1 MAQRTHRGSQT
12 SFRRVL
18 GSLLSRAAVAGAA
31 AIVAGTTLLLL
42 APGSPLAAQS
52 IAGAGDDA
60 IPVPYRGFRLRIAG
74 QWNDW
79 EKVYADS
86 AGKTVKRPLLQRVG
100 QRSLG
105 VAALSQLGPAEEAI
119 RSLTGLPDFTISL
132 GTLEAQGDV
141 RQSTAPISIEFGVTR
156 RLSVGLLVPYV
167 ESRDNTQLILNRNG
181 TGVTVG
187 VNPAF
192 GRTTG
197 ATARA
202 SNAALLREIGR
213 ARARLTAEIARCA
226 DAAATSCEAIR
237 ANPTGAQQLLL
248 RALQTQGA
256 IVTIYGDSLHGGSPV
271 VPFTETLLGERIV
284 GQIFTLRTSF
294 EQFGVRE
301 ISESSRPAGASL
313 AYGPGG
319 LEALVQDSAFGLG
332 YERLGNTRRS
342 GIGDVDLSASF
353 LLFDSFDRPGAPRV
367 AKSSRAIRSI
377 ATLGWRFGTAGA
389 DRAEDAFDVPGG
401 AGANALLARSTT
413 DILLTRSLWMSA
425 SVRFVKPFG
434 DRIVVP
440 VPLRTDT
447 SIFSSFALASA
458 QRSLGSR
465 VEFEVAPRY
474 AFGDFFGVSAAYL
487 FRRVG
492 ESVVDAESG
501 AVVPSA
507 NPVFLYGSN
516 PATTFQAA
524 SAGVTFSTL
533 ASYTR
538 GRSKYPVEVLYTH
551 SAPLSGS
558 GGNVPAVSIDRLEL
572 RVYFGMPR
580 AGNRPR

>member
-1 MAQRTHRGSQT
+1 MAQRTHRRSQT
-12 SFRRVL
+12 SFRLALSSLVPRASVAGVAAL
-18 GSLLSRAAVAGAA
+18 LAVTTGSL
-31 AIVAGTTLLLL
+31 
-42 APGSPLAAQS
+42 APASQLAAQS
-52 IAGAGDDA
+52 LSGVGDDA
-60 IPVPYRGFRLRIAG
+60 IPVPHRGFRLRVAG

-79 EKVYADS
+79 DAVYQDS
-86 AGKTVKRPLLQRVG
+86 AGKAGKYPLLQRVG

-105 VAALSQLGPAEEAI
+105 VATLSQLGPAEAAI
-119 RSLTGLPDFTISL
+119 RSLTGLSDFTISL

-141 RQSTAPISIEFGVTR
+141 RQSTSPISLEFGVTP

-167 ESRDNTQLILNRNG
+167 ESRDNTQLILNRQG

-187 VNPAF
+187 ANPAY

-202 SNAALLREIGR
+202 SNATILREIAR

-226 DAAATSCEAIR
+226 DAAAASCDAIR
-237 ANPTGAQQLLL
+237 ANPAGAQQLLT
-248 RALQTQGA
+248 RALETQGA
-256 IVTIYGDSLHGGSPV
+256 IATIYGDSLQGGSPV

-284 GQIFTLRTSF
+284 GQLFTLRTSF
-294 EQFGVRE
+294 EQFGVRD
-301 ISESSRPAGASL
+301 IAESSRPAGASV

-319 LEALVQDSAFGLG
+319 LEALALDSAFGLG

-342 GIGDVDLSASF
+342 GIGDIDLTASF
-353 LLFDSFDRPGAPRV
+353 LLFDSFARPGAARG
-367 AKSSRAIRSI
+367 ATSLRAFRSM

-413 DILLTRSLWMSA
+413 DVLLRRSLWLSA

-447 SIFSSFALASA
+447 TIFSSFALASA

-465 VEFEVAPRY
+465 MEFEVAPRY
-474 AFGDFFGVSAAYL
+474 AFGDFFGLSAAYL

-492 ESVVDAESG
+492 ESTVDAGSD
-501 AVVPSA
+501 VPTPSSVPVLLYGA
-507 NPVFLYGSN
+507 NPAS
-516 PATTFQAA
+516 TFQAA

-538 GRSKYPVEVLYTH
+538 GRSKYPVEVIYTH
-551 SAPLSGS
+551 MAPISGS
-558 GGNVPAVSIDRLEL
+558 GGIVPAVSTDRLEL
-572 RVYFGMPR
+572 RVYFGMAR
-580 AGNRPR
+580 AGNVPR